1 MKCKGNQFKN
11 KYVLIES
18 IHKAKNE
25 EKRKKEV
32 ESQLEAKKGKRK
44 KEDKKVVPQADLPKE
59 TVAKP
64 AA

>member
-32 ESQLEAKKGKRK
+32 DAQVEARKGRK
-44 KEDKKVVPQADLPKE
+44 KKEEKKIVPPAEVPKATDDKK
-59 TVAKP
+59 